1 MRSSFFRAVF
11 GLTCLGCLSFWVS
24 LGAALAKASSDW
36 SPKEVGHGAPS
47 HSAAMLPDRE
57 ASGPAGERT
66 TEGIGQRPR
75 VVLEA
80 DGPMQSSEGGADQ
93 DSVFLDLLQRTAFYF
108 FWNEANPATG
118 LIRDRSRPH
127 SPCSVA
133 SLGFGLTAICIA
145 IDRGWVRRDLGRAR
159 VLAALNTL
167 WKTPQGRAT
176 QGVSGY
182 KGFFYHFLDMN
193 TGLRSG
199 SCELSSIDT
208 ALLLAG
214 VLYAREYFSSTDS
227 LDGLVRSLAD
237 SIYLRVDWNWMRNY
251 APGLMMGYYPES
263 GFINAW
269 WRGYNEA
276 MVMYV
281 LALGSPTHPVPA
293 SVWQAWTSGYSWE
306 THYGYSYVAFPP
318 LFGHQYSHCWID
330 FRDIAD
336 SYMRAKGI
344 TYFENSRRATL
355 AARAYCIANPKG
367 FVGYGENLWGITAC
381 DGPTGYMARG
391 APPPY
396 NDDGTIAPTAAGGSM
411 PFTPEE
417 SIAALR
423 YMYDNYRTRLWGEY
437 GFRDAFNLTVNW
449 WATDVIG
456 IDQGP
461 IIIMIENYRTQ
472 KVWRLFMQ
480 NPYVRVGLARAGF
493 APFTGVPQEPGECI
507 PRGVQLH
514 QNYPNPCN
522 SGTVISFELQRP
534 AWVRLSVYDA
544 LGREVSTLINELC
557 AEGQRCVEFV
567 PPREASGI
575 YFYRLWTKGFSSTRK
590 MVVAK

>member
-1 MRSSFFRAVF
+1 MAQ
-11 GLTCLGCLSFWVS
+11 GLGPFPCPVRELDVPTG
-24 LGAALAKASSDW
+24 
-36 SPKEVGHGAPS
+36 
-47 HSAAMLPDRE
+47 SA
-57 ASGPAGERT
+57 
-66 TEGIGQRPR
+66 
-75 VVLEA
+75 
-80 DGPMQSSEGGADQ
+80 GGGVEQ

-118 LIRDRSRPH
+118 LIRDRSRAD

-133 SLGFGLTAICIA
+133 SVGFGLTAICIA

-167 WKTPQGRAT
+167 WKTPQGRAP

-182 KGFFYHFLDMN
+182 KGFFYHFLEMN

-214 VLYAREYFSSTDS
+214 VLYAREYFSTADS
-227 LDGLVRSLAD
+227 LDGVVRSLAD

-276 MVMYV
+276 MIMYV

-330 FRDIAD
+330 FRHIVDP
-336 SYMRAKGI
+336 YMRAKGI

-367 FVGYGENLWGITAC
+367 FVGYGENVWGITAC
-381 DGPTGYMARG
+381 DGPTGYLARG

-411 PFTPEE
+411 AFTPEE

-423 YMYDNYRTRLWGEY
+423 FMYDNYRMSLWSEY

-461 IIIMIENYRTQ
+461 IIIMIENYRSN
-472 KVWRLFMQ
+472 KVWRVFMQ
-480 NPYVRVGLARAGF
+480 NPYVQAGLARAGF
-493 APFTGVPQEPGECI
+493 APFTSVPHEPTERV
-507 PRGVQLH
+507 PHAVQLY

-522 SGTVISFELQRP
+522 SGTMICFELRYP
-534 AWVRLSVYDA
+534 AWVKLGVYDA
-544 LGREVSTLINELC
+544 LGRQVSMLVDEAC
-557 AEGQRCVEFV
+557 EAGQHRVKFV
-567 PPREASGI
+567 PPGEAGGV
-575 YFYRLWTKGFSSTRK
+575 YLYRLQTDGFSATRK